1 MFDDRCHKKI
11 RDGFKRNS
19 FPNDPF
25 AAIGLD
31 LINRAYHHARQTKEE
46 NMKNYTHLVT
56 SALSVAIFALMAPAS
71 FAQKAGAMSK
81 AQAIAQQLS
90 LTPQQKEKILPILAA
105 EVPKVHA
112 IKNDNS
118 LSTMQK
124 MQQLRVIHQQTDPQM
139 KAILSPEQYQ
149 KLRQIRAQTIREAT
163 QGTMGH

>member
-1 MFDDRCHKKI
+1 MKK
-11 RDGFKRNS
+11 
-19 FPNDPF
+19 
-25 AAIGLD
+25 L
-31 LINRAYHHARQTKEE
+31 
-46 NMKNYTHLVT
+46 THLVIPV
-56 SALSVAIFALMAPAS
+56 LSVAIFASLAPAS
-71 FAQKAGAMSK
+71 FAQKGQAMPK
-81 AQAIAQQLS
+81 AEAIAQQLS

-149 KLRQIRAQTIREAT
+149 KLRQIRAQQIREAT
-163 QGTMGH
+163 QGTIGH